1 VTRNEEA
8 KMERRIGLLTGALA
22 AIAIA
27 IPAPA
32 PASAAADRSW
42 CMTYCDTIH
51 VGCKKTL
58 GWLDMEACEEWKK
71 GCLDG
76 CKVND

>member
-8 KMERRIGLLTGALA
+8 NMGRRIGLLTGALA
-22 AIAIA
+22 AIAI
-27 IPAPA
+27 PA
-32 PASAAADRSW
+32 PASAAAAQSW
-42 CMTYCDTIH
+42 CMTYCDVIH